1 MWNKLGF
8 IYEFGKARLV
18 NTVMTIHVSAPSTF
32 GEKISKILLQRE
44 QQYVFLGR
52 NSSK

>member
-32 GEKISKILLQRE
+32 GEKISKILFQRE
-44 QQYVFLGR
+44 IDRWNIITFF
-52 NSSK
+52 K